1 MRKILAAALMALV
14 APAADAAGFWA
25 GRQAP
30 KLPAIYHSVEGTCVG
45 FYDLDGEPLTF
56 DLTMKLLRQ
65 INELIPGHGYKLR
78 LPDGKLA
85 GWRHKSKGYPLKR
98 PSPCAMRDTGA
109 AGRHVAESRVLVEE
123 LPEPAIGC
131 LSCYRAQGVICWL
144 VDKAEVDIRLVL
156 SDDHEHG
163 DHGIIKIAQACRDL
177 ESRR

>member
-1 MRKILAAALMALV
+1 MRKILAAALMALAV
-14 APAADAAGFWA
+14 QSADAAGFWA

-98 PSPCAMRDTGA
+98 PSPCAMREGGA
-109 AGRHVAESRVLVEE
+109 APESRILAEE
-123 LPEPAIGC
+123 LPEPATGC
-131 LSCYRAQGVICWL
+131 PSCYRSQGVICWL
-144 VDKAEVDIRLVL
+144 ASKAEIDIRLTRA
-156 SDDHEHG
+156 DDPHHE
-163 DHGIIKIAQACRDL
+163 DHGITKIAQACRDL
-177 ESRR
+177 ESN

>member
-1 MRKILAAALMALV
+1 MRNLIAAALMALAV
-14 APAADAAGFWA
+14 QSADAAGFWA

-98 PSPCAMRDTGA
+98 PSPCAMREGGA
-109 AGRHVAESRVLVEE
+109 APESRIVAEE
-123 LPEPAIGC
+123 LSEPALGC
-131 LSCYRAQGVICWL
+131 LDCYRAQGAICSR
-144 VDKAEVDIRLVL
+144 VDDAEIDIRLVL
-156 SDDHEHG
+156 SRDSNHG
-163 DHGIIKIAQACRDL
+163 DHGIIKIARACRDL